1 MTAHFKA
8 GDASF
13 VLFLCDNTNDAV
25 LFVAFK
31 LKRYVVV
38 LSSMLDTVEIC
49 MSTCRDKKKIKK
61 NTDESFLSSF
71 SPLTQLST
79 NQ

>member
-49 MSTCRDKKKIKK
+49 MSTCRDKKKEKK
-61 NTDESFLSSF
+61 IQTNPSFRHSLR
-71 SPLTQLST
+71 
-79 NQ
+79 